1 MHLPCQL
8 AVSDRSVLNRVLQW
22 AQQGHPDS
30 WEALALNG
38 FI

>member
-1 MHLPCQL
+1 MHLPWQP
-8 AVSDRSVLNRVLQW
+8 AVGDRDVLNSDLQW

-30 WEALALNG
+30 WEDLALNG